1 MCSDVSAYFFIFQC
15 PSDKQKAEFING
27 VKKGYITWHAGTM
40 NLQTEV
46 AEPWLY
52 EFGFD
57 ISQQLDSR
65 FNITRRYRALSQRD
79 VPGQVVNM

>member
-1 MCSDVSAYFFIFQC
+1 
-15 PSDKQKAEFING
+15 
-27 VKKGYITWHAGTM
+27 M

-65 FNITRRYRALSQRD
+65 FNITRRHRALSQRD